1 MATEVLRGES
11 SLRGSNIDALFHP
24 SSVAVVG
31 ATPKQGHVGY
41 VIMVN
46 LLGKF
51 KGKVFLVNPRYD
63 SINGVKCYKGLTDVD
78 DEVDLAVIA
87 VPAPVVPQVV
97 ADAVKKGVKALIIIS
112 GGFSEVGDEGRRL
125 EDEVRSIIKD
135 SKVRVLGPN
144 CIGVY
149 NAENGLDTFFL
160 PEDRMGRPPKGPIA
174 LISQSGAVAAAILDW
189 ASRRKLGIGLA
200 VNYGNKIDVSESE
213 LLEYFAGNPNV
224 KVITIYMEGLKYP
237 GEGLRFLETA
247 RKVAQVKPV
256 IVYKAGRTKA
266 SVHAVASHTAA
277 LAGDYEIYRGAFRQ
291 AGLIEA
297 NSVREMFDLAK
308 ALATQP
314 LPRGKRVLVLT
325 DSGGMGIQAVDTLST
340 LGLEVPE
347 LPETMQTM
355 LRKYLPPL
363 AIVRNPVDVTGSATD
378 EYYKIV
384 LDSILPTSYVDMA
397 LIVALM
403 QIPGLTPNLVNY
415 IIDAK
420 RYGKP
425 MVVVSFGGSALME
438 KFNDALENSGIPVYA
453 TPDRGARAL
462 WALVE
467 YSRIRKMLREE
478 VE

>member
-1 MATEVLRGES
+1 MAIEQTSEAISVGGRGIEVL
-11 SLRGSNIDALFHP
+11 FYP
-24 SSVAVVG
+24 SSVAVIG
-31 ATPKQGHVGY
+31 ATPKPGHVGY
-41 VIMVN
+41 VIMSN
-46 LLGKF
+46 LLSKF
-51 KGKVFLVNPRYD
+51 KGKVILVNPRYD
-63 SINGVKCYKGLTDVD
+63 SINGVKCYKSITEVN
-78 DEVDLAVIA
+78 DEVDLAVVA
-87 VPAPVVPQVV
+87 VPAPVVPQVT

-125 EDEVRSIIKD
+125 EDEVREIVKNTQ
-135 SKVRVLGPN
+135 VRVLGPN

-149 NAENGLDTFFL
+149 NADNGLDTFFL

-189 ASRRKLGIGLA
+189 ASRRRLGIGLA
-200 VNYGNKIDVSESE
+200 VNYGNKLDVNESE
-213 LLEYFAGNPNV
+213 LLEYLANNSNV

-247 RKVAQVKPV
+247 KKVTQMKPV

-266 SVHAVASHTAA
+266 SAGAVASHTAA

-314 LPRGKRVLVLT
+314 LPRGRRVLVLT

-347 LPETMQTM
+347 LPETIQSM
-355 LRKYLPPL
+355 LRKFLPPL

-397 LIVALM
+397 IIIALM

-425 MVVVSFGGSALME
+425 MVVVSFGGSTMME
-438 KFNDALENSGIPVYA
+438 KFNESLEDSGIPVYA

-462 WALVE
+462 WALVQ
-467 YSRIRKMLREE
+467 YSMIKKMLREG

>member
-1 MATEVLRGES
+1 MATEVLSGES
-11 SLRGSNIDALFHP
+11 GLRGSNIDALFHP

-347 LPETMQTM
+347 LPETMQAM

>member
-1 MATEVLRGES
+1 MVTEAISGVREIKG
-11 SLRGSNIDALFHP
+11 NIDALFYP
-24 SSVAVVG
+24 SSVAIIG

-41 VIMVN
+41 VIMNN
-46 LLGKF
+46 LLSKF

-63 SINGVKCYKGLTDVD
+63 SINGVKCFKSILDIN
-78 DEVDLAVIA
+78 DEVDLAIIA
-87 VPAPVVPQVV
+87 VPAPIVPRVI
-97 ADAVKKGVKALIIIS
+97 DEAVKKGVKAAIIIS
-112 GGFSEVGDEGRRL
+112 GGFSEIGEEGKKL
-125 EDEVRSIIKD
+125 EDAVREII
-135 SKVRVLGPN
+135 SNSRVRVLGPN

-149 NAENGLDTFFL
+149 NADNGLDTFFL

-189 ASRRKLGIGLA
+189 ASRRRLGIGLA
-200 VNYGNKIDVSESE
+200 VNYGNKIDVNESE
-213 LLEYFAGNPNV
+213 LIEYLANNPSI
-224 KVITIYMEGLKYP
+224 KVITIYIEGLKYP
-237 GEGLRFLETA
+237 GEGLRFLEVA
-247 RKVAQVKPV
+247 KRVAQVKPI

-266 SVHAVASHTAA
+266 SAGAVASHTAA
-277 LAGDYEIYRGAFRQ
+277 LAGDYEVYRGAFRQ
-291 AGLIEA
+291 AGLIES

-314 LPRGKRVLVLT
+314 LPRGRRVLVLT

-347 LPETMQTM
+347 LPETIQSM
-355 LRKYLPPL
+355 LRKFLPPL
-363 AIVRNPVDVTGSATD
+363 AIVRNPIDVTGSATD

-397 LIVALM
+397 LIIALM

-420 RYGKP
+420 KYGKP

-438 KFNDALENSGIPVYA
+438 KFSEALEDNGIPVYA
-453 TPDRGARAL
+453 TPDRGAKAL
-462 WALVE
+462 WALLE
-467 YSRIRKMLREE
+467 YSRIKGVLREW

>member
-11 SLRGSNIDALFHP
+11 GLRGNNIDELFHP

-291 AGLIEA
+291 AGLI
-297 NSVREMFDLAK
+297 
-308 ALATQP
+308 
-314 LPRGKRVLVLT
+314 
-325 DSGGMGIQAVDTLST
+325 GIL
-340 LGLEVPE
+340 
-347 LPETMQTM
+347 
-355 LRKYLPPL
+355 
-363 AIVRNPVDVTGSATD
+363 
-378 EYYKIV
+378 
-384 LDSILPTSYVDMA
+384 
-397 LIVALM
+397 
-403 QIPGLTPNLVNY
+403 
-415 IIDAK
+415 
-420 RYGKP
+420 
-425 MVVVSFGGSALME
+425 
-438 KFNDALENSGIPVYA
+438 
-453 TPDRGARAL
+453 
-462 WALVE
+462 
-467 YSRIRKMLREE
+467 
-478 VE
+478 